1 MGVRHIGRILTY
13 IRLSVDAMTNTAK
26 IEPFRGETPQSD
38 LHERDP
44 ADAFHLVVPSLPG
57 GHYAAHQEPDLYT
70 SDVRRFFA
78 GLR

>member
-1 MGVRHIGRILTY
+1 VRSPEPDATPLILTHGWPGSIVEY
-13 IRLSVDAMTNTAK
+13 LDVIGPLSDPRAY
-26 IEPFRGETPQSD
+26 
-38 LHERDP
+38 ERDP